1 MTSSFGPS
9 QLVWNK
15 VPYLKTLMWV
25 WWVVLPLYVKT
36 SIWSYSHIFFITY
49 LFYFC
54 RFLLLLLFD
63 ALTSNNVECRESLN
77 PIPWNSEIVGSSP
90 VQSVSHAYIYM
101 LIQHFILTFFCQ
113 PASFSCTYCFCHV
126 RSVLCTGMA
135 LRCAVAP
142 SGAWL
147 HLLAAI
153 ITIIFCNYWKPKFVL
168 IVNYN

>member
-54 RFLLLLLFD
+54 RFLLLLLFA
-63 ALTSNNVECRESLN
+63 ALTSNNAWVPGIVKPHTLKLWDCWFESRAERESCLHLYA
-77 PIPWNSEIVGSSP
+77 NSTFHSHLFLSTCQFFMYILFLPCSLLFCAP
-90 VQSVSHAYIYM
+90 VWH
-101 LIQHFILTFFCQ
+101 
-113 PASFSCTYCFCHV
+113 
-126 RSVLCTGMA
+126 
-135 LRCAVAP
+135 CAVLWHLQGLGYI
-142 SGAWL
+142 S
-147 HLLAAI
+147 LLAALVFI
-153 ITIIFCNYWKPKFVL
+153 L
-168 IVNYN
+168 